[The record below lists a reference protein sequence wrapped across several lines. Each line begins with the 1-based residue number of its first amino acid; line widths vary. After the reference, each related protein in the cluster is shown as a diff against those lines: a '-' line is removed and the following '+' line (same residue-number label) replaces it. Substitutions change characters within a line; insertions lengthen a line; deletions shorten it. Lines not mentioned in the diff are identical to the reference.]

1 LCSFWLRGIA
11 IIGGWGPGDYN
22 SLADLVLETADLDR
36 LRALVQADNAEG
48 FLVFYSLVAPADY
61 PIPLHCIKW
70 IVEYYDCLR
79 TSENLAIEAFR
90 GSLKTTVMTIYLTA
104 YRIGCSPHLENL
116 FAQGNHRAAV
126 ENAQTVA
133 SIVKDQPMFRLL
145 FPHVSPDID
154 KGWGADGYQV
164 MRTDLPYGEWRQMRT
179 KTPTLVGAGYKDALV
194 LGKHPRGH
202 GILDDVNNYLNT
214 RSQRELNA
222 VVHKVEKEI
231 RPAFDDTMIQ
241 LDIFTPWTPDD
252 VGDRAKRR
260 PNTRHIKTAVVQ
272 LDEFGKATDLPT
284 WPEKFPTERIAE
296 IRANMPPAE
305 FAQMYM
311 CDLEAAQGQALKK
324 DWLQWYLPENVKSE
338 WPTYI
343 GIDFASVASDQETKG
358 KDHFALAVLKIHP
371 NGFGL
376 LTDGFFGHVP
386 DAVAQDT
393 ALNWGGRY
401 DSLKIMGIEALGK
414 GESYYNWV
422 LSKAPF
428 RVKKLGTGNR
438 NKGYRFEK
446 QMAQMFRSGKVRVA
460 QDLENPFIKQF
471 YNEWAAFDGLGT
483 YFDDCLDAVYFAIAA
498 ARNAL
503 KAGEGGIDPNWG
515 ELDERDRKRAPKKR
529 AIFGFG
535 KTTRD

>member
-1 LCSFWLRGIA
+1 MEPVVQLRLRGIA

-61 PIPLHCIKW
+61 PIPLHCIRW

-231 RPAFDDTMIQ
+231 RPGRPTTWGIERS
-241 LDIFTPWTPDD
+241 
-252 VGDRAKRR
+252 VGQTLATSRR
-260 PNTRHIKTAVVQ
+260 PWCSWMNLGRRPTSLRGQRSFRLSALLRSVPTRRRPSSPRCTCATWRQ
-272 LDEFGKATDLPT
+272 LRGRRSR
-284 WPEKFPTERIAE
+284 RIG
-296 IRANMPPAE
+296 
-305 FAQMYM
+305 
-311 CDLEAAQGQALKK
+311 C
-324 DWLQWYLPENVKSE
+324 S
-338 WPTYI
+338 
-343 GIDFASVASDQETKG
+343 GICPRT
-358 KDHFALAVLKIHP
+358 
-371 NGFGL
+371 
-376 LTDGFFGHVP
+376 
-386 DAVAQDT
+386 
-393 ALNWGGRY
+393 
-401 DSLKIMGIEALGK
+401 
-414 GESYYNWV
+414 
-422 LSKAPF
+422 
-428 RVKKLGTGNR
+428 
-438 NKGYRFEK
+438 
-446 QMAQMFRSGKVRVA
+446 
-460 QDLENPFIKQF
+460 
-471 YNEWAAFDGLGT
+471 
-483 YFDDCLDAVYFAIAA
+483 
-498 ARNAL
+498 
-503 KAGEGGIDPNWG
+503 
-515 ELDERDRKRAPKKR
+515 
-529 AIFGFG
+529 
-535 KTTRD
+535 

>member
-1 LCSFWLRGIA
+1 MRWIGITPCWSTCTGWRMRLTARRALRSSMPRWAGSSKSIQEQTSTPCFPRRHRNFHGTMEPVGQLRLRGIA
-11 IIGGWGPGDYN
+11 IKGGWGPGDYN

-61 PIPLHCIKW
+61 PIPLHCIRW

-214 RSQRELNA
+214 
-222 VVHKVEKEI
+222 
-231 RPAFDDTMIQ
+231 
-241 LDIFTPWTPDD
+241 
-252 VGDRAKRR
+252 
-260 PNTRHIKTAVVQ
+260 
-272 LDEFGKATDLPT
+272 
-284 WPEKFPTERIAE
+284 
-296 IRANMPPAE
+296 
-305 FAQMYM
+305 
-311 CDLEAAQGQALKK
+311 
-324 DWLQWYLPENVKSE
+324 
-338 WPTYI
+338 
-343 GIDFASVASDQETKG
+343 
-358 KDHFALAVLKIHP
+358 
-371 NGFGL
+371 
-376 LTDGFFGHVP
+376 
-386 DAVAQDT
+386 
-393 ALNWGGRY
+393 
-401 DSLKIMGIEALGK
+401 
-414 GESYYNWV
+414 
-422 LSKAPF
+422 
-428 RVKKLGTGNR
+428 
-438 NKGYRFEK
+438 
-446 QMAQMFRSGKVRVA
+446 
-460 QDLENPFIKQF
+460 
-471 YNEWAAFDGLGT
+471 
-483 YFDDCLDAVYFAIAA
+483 
-498 ARNAL
+498 
-503 KAGEGGIDPNWG
+503 
-515 ELDERDRKRAPKKR
+515 
-529 AIFGFG
+529 
-535 KTTRD
+535 